1 MHSGQ
6 RDRDAME
13 ANTARAGLRLP
24 TRNTRAGSDLGRGA
38 AVPADAVIGQTDF
51 AANGENGQERVKSL
65 A

>member
-1 MHSGQ
+1 
-6 RDRDAME
+6 ME
-13 ANTARAGLRLP
+13 ANTA
-24 TRNTRAGSDLGRGA
+24 A